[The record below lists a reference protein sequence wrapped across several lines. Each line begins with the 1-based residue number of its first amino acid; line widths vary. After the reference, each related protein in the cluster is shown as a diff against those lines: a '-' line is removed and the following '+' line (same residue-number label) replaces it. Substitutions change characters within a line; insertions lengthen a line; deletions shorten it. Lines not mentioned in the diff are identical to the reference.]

1 MKYFVCAAYVI
12 FVGSNW
18 NYRSVSFFNISVDL
32 LMNPPR
38 GVITARNLS
47 IEVTA
52 YFNANK
58 PASQISLIGD

>member
-1 MKYFVCAAYVI
+1 
-12 FVGSNW
+12 
-18 NYRSVSFFNISVDL
+18 DL

-47 IEVTA
+47 IEVNA

-58 PASQISLIGD
+58 LASQISLIGD